1 MSCNCK
7 RKIELEEKYG
17 TEEEETIIEKITRIL
32 FKIGL
37 FLILFMS
44 LTVIVPIFLIK
55 IFYMIIFTNNR
66 TVWIPNFFKKKKHL
80 GRNNGEEL

>member
-37 FLILFMS
+37 FLILLMS
-44 LTVIVPIFLIK
+44 LVVIVPIFLIK

-66 TVWIPNFFKKKKHL
+66 TVWIPNFLKKTF
-80 GRNNGEEL
+80 RT

>member
-66 TVWIPNFFKKKKHL
+66 TVWIPNFLKKTF
-80 GRNNGEEL
+80 RT

>member
-44 LTVIVPIFLIK
+44 LSVIVPIFL
-55 IFYMIIFTNNR
+55 
-66 TVWIPNFFKKKKHL
+66 
-80 GRNNGEEL
+80 

>member
-44 LTVIVPIFLIK
+44 LVVIVPIFLIK

-66 TVWIPNFFKKKKHL
+66 TVWIPNFLKKTF
-80 GRNNGEEL
+80 RT

>member
-44 LTVIVPIFLIK
+44 LVVIVPIFLIK
-55 IFYMIIFTNNR
+55 IFYMIIFTNNS
-66 TVWIPNFFKKKKHL
+66 TVWIPDFLKKTF
-80 GRNNGEEL
+80 RT

>member
-37 FLILFMS
+37 FLILLMS

-66 TVWIPNFFKKKKHL
+66 TVWIPDFLKKTF
-80 GRNNGEEL
+80 RT

>member
-44 LTVIVPIFLIK
+44 LAVIVPIFLIK
-55 IFYMIIFTNNR
+55 NILYDYF
-66 TVWIPNFFKKKKHL
+66 H
-80 GRNNGEEL
+80 

>member
-17 TEEEETIIEKITRIL
+17 TEE
-32 FKIGL
+32 
-37 FLILFMS
+37 LFMS
-44 LTVIVPIFLIK
+44 LAVIVPIFLIK

-66 TVWIPNFFKKKKHL
+66 TVWIPDFLKKTF
-80 GRNNGEEL
+80 RT

>member
-55 IFYMIIFTNNR
+55 IFYMIIFNNNR
-66 TVWIPNFFKKKKHL
+66 TVWILNFLKKTF
-80 GRNNGEEL
+80 RT

>member
-37 FLILFMS
+37 FLLLLTS
-44 LTVIVPIFLIK
+44 LAVIVPIFLIK

-66 TVWIPNFFKKKKHL
+66 TVWIPNFLKKTF
-80 GRNNGEEL
+80 RT

>member
-37 FLILFMS
+37 FIILFMS
-44 LTVIVPIFLIK
+44 LVIIVPIFLIK

-66 TVWIPNFFKKKKHL
+66 TVWIPDFLKKKTFKT
-80 GRNNGEEL
+80 

>member
-44 LTVIVPIFLIK
+44 LAVIVPIFLIK

-66 TVWIPNFFKKKKHL
+66 TVWIPNFLKKHL

>member
-44 LTVIVPIFLIK
+44 LVVIVPIFLIK

-66 TVWIPNFFKKKKHL
+66 TVWIPNFLKK
-80 GRNNGEEL
+80 NI

>member
-37 FLILFMS
+37 FLILLMS
-44 LTVIVPIFLIK
+44 LAVIVPIFLIK

-66 TVWIPNFFKKKKHL
+66 TVWIPNFLKKKTF
-80 GRNNGEEL
+80 RT

>member
-37 FLILFMS
+37 FLIL
-44 LTVIVPIFLIK
+44 LTN
-55 IFYMIIFTNNR
+55 YII
-66 TVWIPNFFKKKKHL
+66 
-80 GRNNGEEL
+80 

>member
-37 FLILFMS
+37 FLILLMS

-66 TVWIPNFFKKKKHL
+66 TVWIPNFLKK
-80 GRNNGEEL
+80 NI

>member
-44 LTVIVPIFLIK
+44 LVVIVPIFLIK

-66 TVWIPNFFKKKKHL
+66 TVWIPDFLKKTF
-80 GRNNGEEL
+80 RT

>member
-44 LTVIVPIFLIK
+44 LAFIVPIFLIK

-66 TVWIPNFFKKKKHL
+66 TVWIPDFLKKHL
-80 GRNNGEEL
+80 K